1 MKIKASDIIDAAKT
15 HLCNI
20 ASTKFIDKTFNSY
33 ILNHLADDFAVNLS
47 HFLKMQEKEV
57 EKLKHDKEEAI
68 KAWNTRQLATGSVKR
83 KVRARLDLEKA
94 KKLALFHYLLKKY
107 KNEELNSNNAIE
119 CIIKALQ
126 EAGCIILEEVK

>member
-1 MKIKASDIIDAAKT
+1 MKIKASDIIDAVKT

-57 EKLKHDKEEAI
+57 EKLKAELLKVEAQRDLIICQGHCDSLTKEL
-68 KAWNTRQLATGSVKR
+68 KQQLAEKD
-83 KVRARLDLEKA
+83 KVVQVLAEQVFKYAKWFGIKFEGGEVSEKYIIERATKQAE
-94 KKLALFHYLLKKY
+94 
-107 KNEELNSNNAIE
+107 
-119 CIIKALQ
+119 Q
-126 EAGCIILEEVK
+126 

>member
-1 MKIKASDIIDAAKT
+1 MKSVMKI
-15 HLCNI
+15 
-20 ASTKFIDKTFNSY
+20 TF
-33 ILNHLADDFAVNLS
+33 D
-47 HFLKMQEKEV
+47 
-57 EKLKHDKEEAI
+57 DKEEAI